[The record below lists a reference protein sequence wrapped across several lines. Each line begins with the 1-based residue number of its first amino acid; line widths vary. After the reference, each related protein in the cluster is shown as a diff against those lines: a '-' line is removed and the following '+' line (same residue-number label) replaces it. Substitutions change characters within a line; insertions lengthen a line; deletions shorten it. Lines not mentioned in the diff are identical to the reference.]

1 MQKRGWPQR
10 KELFAMEERPRR
22 RIGWLLI
29 GVYLLLMSGAASLS
43 VFFGVGL
50 GWNPALALLFVF
62 GIGAAIAYAF
72 YAQKE
77 GWGWRLVALLNGAA
91 VVVLLTILLAIEGW
105 MHPALVGAFY
115 SFLGAAALLYAHY
128 RRKEAA
134 TRPQLQA
141 RNHWEPLGA
150 RDLQPDE
157 ETVTPAERETRAAR
171 RRIQRT

>member
-1 MQKRGWPQR
+1 
-10 KELFAMEERPRR
+10 MEERPRR

-29 GVYLLLMSGAASLS
+29 GVYLLLMSGVASLS

-62 GIGAAIAYAF
+62 GVGAAIAYAF

-77 GWGWRLVALLNGAA
+77 GWGWRVVAMLNGLA
-91 VVVLLTILLAIEGW
+91 VMILLTVLLAIEGW

-115 SFLGAAALLYAHY
+115 SFLGAAALLYFHY

-134 TRPQLQA
+134 AQPRLQA
-141 RNHWEPLGA
+141 RNQWDPLGA
-150 RDLQPDE
+150 RIPQSEEHDL
-157 ETVTPAERETRAAR
+157 TPAERETRSAR
-171 RRIQRT
+171 RKV